1 MVSNIHSEENGEQG
15 IFSTIGFFSA
25 FADLGIEPPSPMP
38 LQQAFLPELR
48 YVSIKLSV
56 GVAWIL
62 TFFED
67 LQRHSQLER
76 LTISGDIK
84 AGGKDSLPRVAVLR
98 RWLALTKSSTFTFQM
113 KFGMY
118 HGLDGGEH
126 SDDLYAE
133 YREATG
139 IESTA
144 NYEKVNLRYPE
155 MSLSY
160 PMMINAMDSED
171 TDSDKSSNCVSDEPI
186 DENCQEVR
194 K

>member
-1 MVSNIHSEENGEQG
+1 MNEN
-15 IFSTIGFFSA
+15 FLSYRYFSA

-38 LQQAFLPELR
+38 LQQAFVPELR

-56 GVAWIL
+56 GVGWVL

-67 LQRHSQLER
+67 VQRHSQLER
-76 LTISGDIK
+76 LRISGDIK
-84 AGGKDSLPRVAVLR
+84 AGGKDSLPRVAILQ

-118 HGLDGGEH
+118 HVFDDEERSG
-126 SDDLYAE
+126 DLYVE
-133 YREATG
+133 YRQATG
-139 IESTA
+139 IESMA
-144 NYEKVNLRYPE
+144 NYEQVNFRYPE

-160 PMMINAMDSED
+160 PMKINAMNSED
-171 TDSDKSSNCVSDEPI
+171 VDDNKSIKSRNCIPDETI